1 MKTIQN
7 ITYGKDE
14 LTVLVTELDN
24 DKAAV
29 DYFIN
34 GYQIT
39 EWSQLK
45 PVFKDLLTAAS
56 DDVCRNLRLT
66 KWSY

>member
-14 LTVLVTELDN
+14 LTVLVTEHDN

-45 PVFKDLLTAAS
+45 PVFKDLLTAAA